1 MQVVTDEVQYA
12 GEVIIRRADSSDAN
26 DITDLV
32 NSAYR
37 GESSRA
43 GWTTETDLLEGPRT
57 FPEEIRELI
66 ADPNTVILL
75 GFAGAE
81 LIASINVQ
89 NQGELVYLGM
99 IVTRPVLQGNGIGK
113 KMIAAAE
120 DYARQSWGLKKATM
134 TVITVREELIKF
146 YERRGY
152 RRTGKIIPF
161 PTNLPVGRPLVEN
174 LAMEYLEKE
183 LS

>member
-1 MQVVTDEVQYA
+1 MQILTDETQYS
-12 GEVIIRRADSSDAN
+12 GDMIIRRADSSDAN
-26 DITDLV
+26 DITDMV

-37 GESSRA
+37 GDTSRA

-66 ADPNTVILL
+66 ADANTAILL

-89 NQGELVYLGM
+89 NQGDAAYLGM
-99 IVTRPVLQGNGIGK
+99 IVTRPVFQGRGIGK
-113 KMIAAAE
+113 QMIAAAE
-120 DYARQSWGLKKATM
+120 EFAINTWGLKKTKM
-134 TVITVREELIKF
+134 TVITLREELIRF

-152 RRTGKIIPF
+152 RRTGNVIPF
-161 PTNLPVGRPLVEN
+161 PTNLPVGRPLVEG

-183 LS
+183 LN